1 MKLIDLLS
9 LLDYNDF
16 VEIMEVNTTS
26 ELHCYV
32 KDSYNYLKKFEKEIN
47 AYMTVTNYNFI
58 KDINI
63 HRIWVSIHNT
73 FSTKK
78 PPSPFWCGGL
88 IVALQIVKA

>member
-1 MKLIDLLS
+1 MKLIDILTS
-9 LLDYNDF
+9 LEDNDF
-16 VEIMEVNTTS
+16 VEIMEVNTTD

-63 HRIWVSIHNT
+63 HRIWVN
-73 FSTKK
+73 KNY
-78 PPSPFWCGGL
+78 
-88 IVALQIVKA
+88 

>member
-1 MKLIDLLS
+1 MKMIDLLS

-47 AYMTVTNYNFI
+47 A
-58 KDINI
+58 
-63 HRIWVSIHNT
+63 
-73 FSTKK
+73 
-78 PPSPFWCGGL
+78 
-88 IVALQIVKA
+88 

>member
-16 VEIMEVNTTS
+16 VEIMEVNTTN

-63 HRIWVSIHNT
+63 HRIWVN
-73 FSTKK
+73 KNY
-78 PPSPFWCGGL
+78 
-88 IVALQIVKA
+88 